1 MKILRVL
8 VKETVSRGQVD
19 HLPQDI
25 VDACATLDLKGG
37 AHPAE
42 CAQVKTGSGY

>member
-25 VDACATLDLKGG
+25 VDACATLDQKGG
-37 AHPAE
+37 AHPTERAK
-42 CAQVKTGSGY
+42 VKTGSGY